1 VELTPLVEAD
11 QSLSVALNIGS
22 SKNASANFL
31 NFCSQGLI
39 VAAGYFSAETA
50 PARFPS
56 PMQPT
61 FNEGVANL
69 STQTTQLYKSVTNE
83 NGEVEKIAVPQT
95 QTVAKS
101 LEKKAEET
109 AQLIFRLREKKIDIL
124 TGDTDANYSGAAL
137 GSAVDK
143 MDLLEKEYTSLF
155 TGKTTVATQTA
166 SFEIVPKAKNAKQS
180 YVVFRISDTQGLLPP
195 DNMSGR
201 PVYLELTVTDGK
213 IAPEISAE
221 EIAASKGKVAYRMP
235 LVVTARLL
243 DGQTVIGQTRIP
255 VYQFG
260 KLAYFPLDLALGK

>member
-1 VELTPLVEAD
+1 MKVLVVGTGAREHAIADALKDDVELYCYM
-11 QSLSVALNIGS
+11 
-22 SKNASANFL
+22 SKINPGMSKIAEFK
-31 NFCSQGLI
+31 QGD
-39 VAAGYFSAETA
+39 E
-50 PARFPS
+50 
-56 PMQPT
+56 
-61 FNEGVANL
+61 
-69 STQTTQLYKSVTNE
+69 
-83 NGEVEKIAVPQT
+83 GEVEKVAVPQT

-124 TGDTDANYSGAAL
+124 TGDTDANYSGEAL

-143 MDLLEKEYTSLF
+143 MNALEKEYTSLF
-155 TGKTTVATQTA
+155 TGKTTTATQSA
-166 SFEIVPKAKNAKQS
+166 SFEVVPKAKNAKQN

-201 PVYLELTVTDGK
+201 PVYLELTVADGK
-213 IAPEISAE
+213 ISPEVSAE

-243 DGQTVIGQTRIP
+243 DGQTVLGQTRIP

-260 KLAYFPLDLALGK
+260 KLCYFPLDLALGK